1 MERATQKLESTA
13 LITTS
18 DARGLSTRRVTRPD
32 RTAVAAAVEVE
43 ESLPARGL
51 AVPRTGLGSFGSPT
65 GLGSKPFGG

>member
-32 RTAVAAAVEVE
+32 RTAVAAVTVE
-43 ESLPARGL
+43 EGVPTRGL